1 MSDAS
6 PSVEPRAVTSAVLK
20 GGVGKSMLTTNTAR
34 ALADRGHRVLEID
47 MDPNGHATTGLGFE
61 STYQNADQHIG
72 DVMLGDRTAA
82 PEDVIIDTG
91 YGFDLL
97 PAHRTLENLN
107 VELANA
113 DFGTVRLRRFV
124 VEPLLETAYDYIVI
138 DAANERNK
146 ISDNALTASLNML
159 IPLTPGSGLRGF
171 RRTMERQIRPLREFR
186 DLEILALVP
195 NRIKRR
201 IDHRTTDR
209 ELIEGL
215 CTTDNLSKKVPNFGY
230 VAPETFTNMDAG
242 EWDDPLPKPG
252 LREDTDIERANKD
265 AEVPLA
271 EYNPENDQLDSF
283 DELAAI
289 VERGGVDRE

>member
-1 MSDAS
+1 MSDS
-6 PSVEPRAVTSAVLK
+6 DGGVEPRAVTSAVLK
-20 GGVGKSMLTTNTAR
+20 GGVGKSMLATNTAR

-47 MDPNGHATTGLGFE
+47 MDPNGHATTGLGLE
-61 STYQNADQHIG
+61 DHYQSAEQHVG
-72 DVMLGDRTAA
+72 DVMLGDRTAD
-82 PEDVIIDTG
+82 PKDVIVDTG

-97 PAHRTLENLN
+97 PSHRTLENLN

-113 DFGTVRLRRFV
+113 DFGTVRLRRYV
-124 VEPLLETAYDYIVI
+124 VEPLLETVYDYIVI

-171 RRTMERQIRPLREFR
+171 RRTMERQIKPLREFR
-186 DLEILALVP
+186 ELEILALVP

-215 CTTDNLSKKVPNFGY
+215 CTTEHLSKKVPNFGY
-230 VAPETFTNMDAG
+230 VAPETFERIDGGTWAR
-242 EWDDPLPKPG
+242 PLPKPG

-265 AEVPLA
+265 LEVPLA
-271 EYNPENDQLDSF
+271 EYNPANEQLESF
-283 DELAAI
+283 DELAAV
-289 VERGGVDRE
+289 VERGGVARE

>member
-1 MSDAS
+1 MSESDRD
-6 PSVEPRAVTSAVLK
+6 VEPRAVTSAVLK

-34 ALADRGHRVLEID
+34 ALADRGRRVLEID

-61 STYQNADQHIG
+61 DSYQNADLHIG
-72 DVMLGDRTAA
+72 DVMLGDRTAD
-82 PEDVIIDTG
+82 PEEVIVDTG

-124 VEPLLETAYDYIVI
+124 VEPLLETVYDYIVI

-171 RRTMERQIRPLREFR
+171 RRTMERQIKPLREFR

-215 CTTDNLSKKVPNFGY
+215 CTTENLSKKVPNFGY
-230 VAPETFTNMDAG
+230 VSPETFAAIDSR
-242 EWDDPLPKPG
+242 EWEGSFPKPG
-252 LREDTDIERANKD
+252 LREDSDIERANKD

-271 EYNPENDQLDSF
+271 EYNPENDQLASF

-289 VERGGVDRE
+289 VERGGVARE